1 MNIVMITGRLARD
14 PELKCTKNGTSL
26 CEFTLGVDSGYGDN
40 KKTNWPNFV
49 AWGKTADFLGENG
62 AKGKEVVVKG
72 ELETGSYENS
82 EGKKVYWTKVNV
94 QELRIS
100 ASFKNREDEDDEP
113 EDRPSKRESKTSG
126 KKKESSGSFDDD
138 D

>member
-14 PELKCTKNGTSL
+14 PEMRYTKTGTSI

-49 AWGKTADFLGENG
+49 AWGKTAEFLAENG
-62 AKGKEVVVKG
+62 TKGKEVIVKG

-94 QELRIS
+94 QEARIS
-100 ASFKNREDEDDEP
+100 ASFRSRDDDNEP
-113 EDRPSKRESKTSG
+113 EDRPAKRESRPSRE
-126 KKKESSGSFDDD
+126 KKEASSSFDDD

>member
-14 PELKCTKNGTSL
+14 PESRYTKTGTSV

-40 KKTNWPNFV
+40 KKTNWPQFI
-49 AWGKTADFLGENG
+49 AWGKTADFLIENG
-62 AKGKEVVVKG
+62 AKGKEVIVKG
-72 ELETGSYENS
+72 ELETGSYENN

-100 ASFKNREDEDDEP
+100 ASFKNREDDEP
-113 EDRPSKRESKTSG
+113 EDRPSRRESKTSG
-126 KKKESSGSFDDD
+126 RKKEASSSFDDD